1 MRKITEWS
9 QEELEL
15 LKEKW
20 VNNTPKEVYKFFPNK
35 DSKVVHRKA
44 ATLKL
49 KRSEEVYDKIL
60 EERRS
65 LLKVRNK
72 LMGRDMTYEF
82 AKTEALKYKSKTEM
96 YKNDNSL
103 YQFIYKNGHW
113 DDLCS
118 HMVNFQFN
126 YSQMFLYTIV
136 CELFPE
142 EVVKYNDRKAIKPL
156 ELDIYIPRLNLAFE
170 YDGSNFHFQDD
181 VIYRDDKKEELCK
194 DKSITLYRIKE
205 IREERAKPENFILN
219 QVTALGFDCN
229 HLDIQDLIEKT
240 FSRQMSGDTIKS
252 IVNQYDSY
260 KKFVR
265 NEKQL
270 SDKLRKKGLLDKY
283 VSHFTDRSNL
293 TDEEI
298 VNLVNSYSDKGSF
311 RADYASH
318 FVRIFKRKA
327 EYPLSYSAY
336 NNLPSRKSNNL
347 QDKVCA

>member
-49 KRSEEVYDKIL
+49 KRSEEVYDKIS
-60 EERRS
+60 EEKRRI
-65 LLKVRNK
+65 LTIRNK
-72 LMGRDMTYEF
+72 TVGRDMTYEF
-82 AKTEALKYKSKTEM
+82 AKTEALKYRTKTEM

-126 YSQMFLYTIV
+126 YSQMFLYTIM
-136 CELFPE
+136 CELFPNE
-142 EVVKYNDRKAIKPL
+142 EVKYNDRKTIKPL
-156 ELDIYIPRLNLAFE
+156 ELDVYIPSLKLAFE
-170 YDGSNFHFQDD
+170 YDGSHFHSQDD
-181 VIYRDDKKEELCK
+181 VTARDARKEELCK
-194 DKSITLYRIKE
+194 QKEITLYRVKE
-205 IREERAKPENFILN
+205 IREQRHKPENFILE
-219 QVTALGFDCN
+219 QVTALGFDCS
-229 HLDIQDLIEKT
+229 HLDVQNLVEKT
-240 FSRQMSGDTIKS
+240 FSRQMSGDTIKDVVS
-252 IVNQYDSY
+252 QYSSY
-260 KKFVR
+260 KEFIR
-265 NEKQL
+265 GEKLL
-270 SDKLRKKGLLDKY
+270 SDRLRKRGLLDKY
-283 VSHFTDRSNL
+283 VNHFTDRRSL
-293 TDEEI
+293 TDQEI
-298 VNLVNSYSDKGSF
+298 ADLVNSYSDKGSF
-311 RADYASH
+311 RADHNSH

-327 EYPLSYSAY
+327 EYPLAYSAY
-336 NNLPSRKSNNL
+336 KNLLDKRINNL

>member
-60 EERRS
+60 EEKRRI
-65 LLKVRNK
+65 LTTRNK
-72 LMGRDMTYEF
+72 TVGRDMTYEF
-82 AKTEALKYKSKTEM
+82 AKTEALKYRTKTEM

-103 YQFIYKNGHW
+103 YQFIHKNGYW

-126 YSQMFLYTIV
+126 YSQMFLYTIM
-136 CELFPE
+136 CDLFPYE
-142 EVVKYNDRKAIKPL
+142 EVKYNDRKTIKPL
-156 ELDIYIPRLNLAFE
+156 ELDIYIPGLKLAFE
-170 YDGSNFHFQDD
+170 YDGSHFHSQDD
-181 VIYRDDKKEELCK
+181 VAVRDARKEELCK
-194 DKSITLYRIKE
+194 QKEITLYRVKE
-205 IREERAKPENFILN
+205 IREQRYRPENFILE
-219 QVTALGFDCN
+219 QVTALGFDCS
-229 HLDIQDLIEKT
+229 HLDVQNLIEKT
-240 FSRQMSGDTIKS
+240 FSRQMSGDTIKD
-252 IVNQYDSY
+252 IVSQYSSY
-260 KKFVR
+260 KEFVR

-270 SDKLRKKGLLDKY
+270 SDKLRKKGLLDRY
-283 VSHFTDRSNL
+283 VSHFTDRSSL

-311 RADYASH
+311 RADHNNH

-336 NNLPSRKSNNL
+336 KKLPDKKSSSL
-347 QDKVCA
+347 QDKACA